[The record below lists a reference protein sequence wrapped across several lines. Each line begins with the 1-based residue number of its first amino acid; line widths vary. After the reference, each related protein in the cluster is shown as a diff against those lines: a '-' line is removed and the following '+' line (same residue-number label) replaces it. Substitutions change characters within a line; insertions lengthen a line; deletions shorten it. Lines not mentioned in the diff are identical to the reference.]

1 MANILRSTL
10 LVCCISVL
18 TDKSFADGC
27 FVRTNYDVN
36 IYAPDQKAVISFNDG
51 RQTMILSTKLQ
62 SDRLDDFG
70 WIIPIKTPAKPEVE
84 LAKARIFLEM
94 SHFFDPP
101 RYGKGFGF
109 GCAAA
114 QMVQQSPIE
123 IIERKELD
131 NYDITILKASDE
143 EALYEWLTKNDFK
156 LDESAKAI
164 LKHYTNEDFYFITA
178 KLDLRNKHSRHIDLL
193 GKYNLYEPTEQ
204 LATKEAAQMMYYDYA
219 RRSQNAQDILQSAL
233 AQAEY
238 RTHWRNLIGS
248 DEYYQLRSGLADA
261 SGNKTALDAA
271 IENVTDIIFE
281 LHAGLANPLKIS
293 FDTDEVFFPLR
304 ISRINHGDVNILL
317 YLFSATRMI
326 DPTKLLTLSDEKK
339 VDERLQHKLEEYL
352 DVRQGQYVSKFVFR
366 GPSTKFTRDIRLAPR
381 NTNLLERMFEPIFIG
396 R

>member
-36 IYAPDQKAVISFNDG
+36 IYAPDQKAVISFNDA

-101 RYGKGFGF
+101 GYGKGFGF

-114 QMVQQSPIE
+114 L
-123 IIERKELD
+123 ERKELD
-131 NYDITILKASDE
+131 NYDITILRASDE

-164 LKHYTNEDFYFITA
+164 LKHYTNEDFYFVTA

-193 GKYNLYEPTEQ
+193 GKYNLYEAAEQ

-219 RRSQNAQDILQSAL
+219 RRSQYAQDILQSAL

-248 DEYYQLRSGLADA
+248 DEYYQLRSGLAGA

-281 LHAGLANPLKIS
+281 LHAGIADPLKIS

-304 ISRINHGDVNILL
+304 ISRINPGDVNILL
-317 YLFSATRMI
+317 YLFSSTRMI

-339 VDERLQHKLEEYL
+339 VDEHLQHKLKEDL

-366 GPSTKFTRDIRLAPR
+366 GPSSKFTRDIRLAPR
-381 NTNLLERMFEPIFIG
+381 NANLLERILEPMFIG
-396 R
+396 W